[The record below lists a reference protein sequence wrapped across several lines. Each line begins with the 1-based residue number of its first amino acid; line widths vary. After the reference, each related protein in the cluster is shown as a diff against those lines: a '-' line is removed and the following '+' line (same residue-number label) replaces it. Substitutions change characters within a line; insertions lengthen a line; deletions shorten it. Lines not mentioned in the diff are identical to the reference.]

1 MSSKKYKL
9 KAVEGISYEQMTDS
23 LDNLYRYG
31 RIVRNVYGVEVSEPF
46 TQIGAE
52 VLNVKLDE
60 EATVT
65 DYIIYGKEI
74 IEYPKQQEF
83 GELFD
88 GINPH
93 YQLIH
98 QLLRDHDRISEKAL
112 IRLYTE
118 KYRFLP
124 NNRSGINYLKEI
136 LERMRL
142 NGYLLLEIERE
153 GLSRIIWYKIGRGI
167 RTRNK
172 RRLEAKEGYDPV
184 MLAIYDFLD
193 NFVEGA
199 TFNDI
204 FRYMVN
210 GIAWLETINDLERY
224 LNLMVTLGNI
234 VEVNGM
240 YRVKEPIKPFQH

>member
-1 MSSKKYKL
+1 MSSKGYKL
-9 KAVEGISYEQMTDS
+9 KAVEGISYEHMTDS
-23 LDNLYRYG
+23 LNNLYRFG
-31 RIVRNVYGVEVSEPF
+31 RIVKTVYGVEVSEPF
-46 TQIGAE
+46 TQISAE

-93 YQLIH
+93 YQLVQ
-98 QLLRDHDRISEKAL
+98 QLLRDHSRVSEKAL
-112 IRLYTE
+112 IKLYTQ
-118 KYRFLP
+118 KHRFLP
-124 NNRSGINYLKEI
+124 NNSSGVEYFKEI
-136 LERMRL
+136 LGRMRSQ
-142 NGYLLLEIERE
+142 GYLLIEIEKE
-153 GLSRIIWYKIGRGI
+153 GLSKIIWYKIGRSI
-167 RTRNK
+167 KTRNK

-199 TFNDI
+199 TFNEI
-204 FRYMVN
+204 LRYMVN
-210 GIAWLETINDLERY
+210 GIGWLDTISELEEY
-224 LNLMVTLGNI
+224 LNLMITLDYI
-234 VEVNGM
+234 EEINGL
-240 YRVKEPIKPFQH
+240 YRVKNPIKPF